1 MKKGIKV
8 CKKKKS
14 VTVYSSEHKVELIF
28 LEEGLSIGN
37 AFHVCYQDVNLLD
50 LDFMFRHMEEAV
62 DVFENE
68 CPRAV
73 ESGYALFIRYDNAP
87 ESNWEFLGYTPPKT
101 DNKK

>member
-8 CKKKKS
+8 CKKKKE
-14 VTVYSSEHKVELIF
+14 VTIYSSEHKVELIF

-68 CPRAV
+68 YPRAV

-87 ESNWEFLGYTPPKT
+87 ECDWEFLGYTPPKI
-101 DNKK
+101 DNEE